1 MISILIRT
9 ILIYLILTLC
19 LKIMG
24 KRQIGELEVSELV
37 CTLLIS
43 EIASAPITDTS
54 IPFLYTLIPIIF
66 ISSTEVIISLIKNKS
81 QRVKRVVEGEPCFI
95 VFRGRLMQQALFDN
109 RISIN
114 EVLTE
119 MRIQG
124 IGDFFDINYAIL
136 EQNGKLSILKKEDA
150 DNTSIPIIIVGKIE
164 RENLK
169 LMGLCDNWLSKRL
182 TELKLKSNEVF
193 LLTVDE
199 KLNINYIKKE
209 NK

>member
-1 MISILIRT
+1 
-9 ILIYLILTLC
+9 
-19 LKIMG
+19 MG

-150 DNTSIPIIIVGKIE
+150 DNTSIPIIIDGKIE

-182 TELKLKSNEVF
+182 TKLKLKSNEVF